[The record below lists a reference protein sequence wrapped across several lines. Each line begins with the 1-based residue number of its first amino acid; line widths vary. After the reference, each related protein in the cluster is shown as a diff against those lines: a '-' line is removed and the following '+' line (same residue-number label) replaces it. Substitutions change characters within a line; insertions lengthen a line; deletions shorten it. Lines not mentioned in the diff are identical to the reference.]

1 MNKKLIIPTFAF
13 ACSFFY
19 TLAETADQDISMGK
33 QPNRSIS
40 SVDQEV
46 IQQYN
51 KVAHALDSKTRLEH
65 SKKGSHLST
74 DSERAAEARSPR
86 VFEGTQIDTTN
97 E

>member
-51 KVAHALDSKTRLEH
+51 KVAHALDSK
-65 SKKGSHLST
+65 KGSHLST